1 MMSNMEKD
9 YEGIITIEPGKRS
22 GQPVIR
28 GMRITV
34 GDILD
39 MLAGGMSEKDILG
52 DFPELTKRDIAAA
65 LAYASEKGLSTPQ
78 STLGNYT
85 AVFKRSGR
93 WIVAW
98 VEEIPGVLTQ
108 GKTMKEAR
116 KNLRDALS
124 LMLECIREEAE
135 REERGIKRESIRVTL
150 PSLAT

>member
-1 MMSNMEKD
+1 MKKE
-9 YEGIITIEPGKRS
+9 YEDIITITQGKRG
-22 GQPVIR
+22 GQPTVR

-34 GDILD
+34 GDILE

-52 DFPELTKRDIAAA
+52 EFPELTKRDIAAA
-65 LAYASEKGLSTPQ
+65 LAYSSEKGLSAPQ
-78 STLGNYT
+78 SALGNYT

-98 VEEIPGVLTQ
+98 VEEIPGMLTQ
-108 GKTMKEAR
+108 GRTMKEAR

-124 LMLECIREEAE
+124 LMLECIREEAK

-150 PSLAT
+150 PSLAA